1 MGYDNII
8 LTVNSVSVIIL
19 VMMTLLL
26 CSASRFKGESS
37 YAALIIV
44 LTTVPIYV
52 YNVCRGL
59 GWYDVALILAPLA
72 FSFNFILMPLLWFLA
87 QRGFNPRYR
96 LTSKSLLHFVP
107 AIVMLVLFSR
117 HLLSLPPTHCD
128 DFMTDGHREHGGW
141 LVITNYLVLL
151 AQLIGYFYIIFRYLH
166 RVKHYIRNHYSET
179 ELARKV
185 WIPRFIT
192 LFTAMF
198 VVVMVCHILWPQT
211 DGWLLQLLTVFIMGY
226 LLYSE
231 LDVSLA
237 AYSNLQPTAE
247 VVAEA
252 EADFIAVEVR
262 PQPQSETDT
271 DTPKVDLE
279 QLTRY
284 ARQVEEYIETS
295 EAYTDPKLSLKDVA
309 KATGLSTKNLS
320 RAINMVLGKSFFDLV
335 NGLRIE
341 KSKTLLL
348 SKKEKGYTIDTIA
361 EQCGFNSRFT
371 LSAAFKRATGY
382 TTSEWLKRNK
392 SDSL

>member
-8 LTVNSVSVIIL
+8 LTVNAVSVIIL
-19 VMMTLLL
+19 VLMTLLL
-26 CSASRFKGESS
+26 GFAARFKGESS

-96 LTSKSLLHFVP
+96 LTSKSLFHFVP

-117 HLLSLPPTHCD
+117 HLLSLPTAHCY
-128 DFMTDGHREHGGW
+128 DFMTNEHKEHGSW
-141 LVITNYLVLL
+141 LVTTNYLILS

-179 ELARKV
+179 ELAHKV

-198 VVVMVCHILWPQT
+198 VVVMVCHILCPHT
-211 DGWLLQLLTVFIMGY
+211 DGWLLQLLTLLIMGY

-237 AYSNLQPTAE
+237 AHSNLQPTAE

-252 EADFIAVEVR
+252 EADFITTEVN
-262 PQPQSETDT
+262 PQTQSKIDPQ
-271 DTPKVDLE
+271 KVDLE

-284 ARQVEEYIETS
+284 ARQVEEYIRTS
-295 EAYTDPKLSLKDVA
+295 GAYTDPKLSLKDVA

-320 RAINMVLGKSFFDLV
+320 RAINTILGKSFFDLV
-335 NGLRIE
+335 NGFRIE

-371 LSAAFKRATGY
+371 LNAAFKRATGV
-382 TTSEWLKRNK
+382 TTSEWIKHYKNT
-392 SDSL
+392 SL